1 MSGPRSSRWE
11 GEGQLG
17 HWRSVCAAPLC
28 TAWCCATALPHPA
41 CPAPTPHAPALQM
54 LLAGKRLL
62 FVSGY
67 DYGQDM
73 APLVFSRGQT
83 LCGWNEPP
91 LASIDGV
98 PHCEV
103 AGLGELQVCSS
114 CCAASTG

>member
-1 MSGPRSSRWE
+1 
-11 GEGQLG
+11 
-17 HWRSVCAAPLC
+17 
-28 TAWCCATALPHPA
+28 
-41 CPAPTPHAPALQM
+41 M

-103 AGLGELQVCSS
+103 AGLGEVQVRAALRCTVE
-114 CCAASTG
+114 CCLWCA

>member
-1 MSGPRSSRWE
+1 
-11 GEGQLG
+11 
-17 HWRSVCAAPLC
+17 
-28 TAWCCATALPHPA
+28 
-41 CPAPTPHAPALQM
+41 M

-103 AGLGELQVCSS
+103 AGLGEVQVRAALRCGGA
-114 CCAASTG
+114 CCAVLSVVWCGVLWHGVLCHAVQLSPPRGHLGFKS